1 MRHKALSAIAVLALV
16 SCGQVMDLTPPEK
29 GDVTFDGM
37 QVSLFETGTFE
48 YYLDNPE
55 YQYTILVGRS
65 HVEKDAAVSFS
76 VREVAE
82 GEYIPLPEENW
93 ELSSETVEFSGSETV
108 KEVLLSFS
116 NLTSLDAG
124 RKYMLG
130 LDLVSDNFNVDGDR
144 KSLTFLIYQEAGGSD
159 NPIIITTPEQL
170 LAVESR
176 LKAGKTTYFQLGA
189 DIDMKGRAWTPINTT
204 QQKIVDFDGCGH
216 TISNLTLDNPVN
228 GDLGFFSF
236 LRGRVAN
243 VNFDNVT
250 ITGGDVRMGVVAGRA
265 GEADYPAVIE
275 RVNVNGNIK
284 MSITTGTN
292 NHPAGICCI
301 MQGMK
306 SQIRQCSSEVDIVS
320 DWSGAGICGDL
331 EVGANITQ
339 CRYSG
344 NITASSRAGGIVC
357 LMRYASVDNCYAEGR
372 LETWHATIGAGPNGG
387 IVGFIL
393 PNGNDPSIIDYCC
406 ATTYNNTK
414 NQVGGILGYVEPNT
428 KGTQITNC
436 VAWNSYLG
444 STNAPRS
451 GKVSGF
457 FKLATGVNCWT
468 NPEMAY
474 KFATTWDSTVPTKLL
489 VDDND
494 FTTAVTKDRYNGK
507 TATGTLIET
516 ARDKAGFDPEI
527 WDFSGDKPVLKWEL
541 EQ

>member
-1 MRHKALSAIAVLALV
+1 MKHTALCALAALTLI

-29 GDVTFDGM
+29 GEITFDGM
-37 QVSLFETGTFE
+37 EVSLFETGTFE

-65 HVEKDAAVSFS
+65 HVEKSCKAGFS
-76 VREVAE
+76 VRAVEEE
-82 GEYIPLPEENW
+82 GYVQLPEANW
-93 ELSSETVEFSGSETV
+93 ELSTPEIDFGGQETMAEVVLNFKDLTALDSG
-108 KEVLLSFS
+108 K
-116 NLTSLDAG
+116 
-124 RKYMLG
+124 KYMLG
-130 LDLVSDNFNVDGDR
+130 LDLVSDSYKVDQTR
-144 KSLTFLIYQEAGGSD
+144 KSLTFLIYQEEGGAD
-159 NPIIITTPEQL
+159 NPIIIVTPAQL
-170 LAVESR
+170 KAMESR
-176 LKAGKTTYFQLGA
+176 LKAGKTTVFKLGA
-189 DIDMKGRAWTPINTT
+189 DIDMAGETWTPVNTT
-204 QQKIVDFDGCGH
+204 QQKLVDFDGCGH
-216 TISNLTLDNPVN
+216 TISNLTLDTPVN

-275 RVNVNGNIK
+275 RVNVSGKIT
-284 MSITTGTN
+284 MSITTGTS
-292 NHPAGICCI
+292 NHPAGICCL
-301 MQGMK
+301 MQGTR

-357 LMRYASVDNCYAEGR
+357 LMRYASVDNCYALGR
-372 LETWHATIGAGPNGG
+372 IETWHATVGAGPNGG
-387 IVGFIL
+387 IAGLSI
-393 PNGNDPSIIDYCC
+393 PNGNDPTIIDHCY
-406 ATTYNNTK
+406 AETYNNTK
-414 NQVGGILGYVEPNT
+414 NQVGGILGYVEPAT
-428 KGTQITNC
+428 KGTAISNC

-451 GKVSGF
+451 GKISGF

-468 NPEMAY
+468 NPDMAY
-474 KFATTWDSTVPTKLL
+474 KFGTVWDSTVSNKLL
-489 VDDND
+489 ADDND
-494 FTTAVTKDRYNGK
+494 CTTAVTKDRYNGK
-507 TATGTLIET
+507 TATGSLIET

-527 WDFSGDKPVLKWEL
+527 WDFSGKRPVLKWEL
-541 EQ
+541 E